1 MKAIVWQERYRCN
14 FSCPYC
20 GIYSLKSR
28 GDIKATWQEW
38 VEAFNRLKPGVID
51 ITGGEPFLNK
61 NLIDIVNGLDTTVA
75 ITTNL
80 SQTVLEFAQNVS
92 PNKVISMTLSYHPS
106 QGLSQEAFVGKVL
119 LLANRGFNVTIN
131 FVAYPEQIYLIPALK
146 GLFEGIG
153 LRFHVDPYA
162 ENNQL
167 RFKYSERENI
177 FLSQFVN
184 QDRAFRVHD
193 VEKVVTC
200 SGGRDYIQVDPDGF
214 AYRCMT
220 MNLRKESPIGN
231 ILDKT
236 FKLNDKD
243 ETCGIGDLCGGC
255 DRDKCTIIP
264 IKTVNN
270 A

>member
-1 MKAIVWQERYRCN
+1 MKN
-14 FSCPYC
+14 
-20 GIYSLKSR
+20 R

-38 VEAFNRLKPGVID
+38 VDAFNRLKPGVID

-61 NLIDIVNGLDTTVA
+61 NLIDIVNGLETTVA

-80 SQTVLEFAQNVS
+80 SQPILEFAQKVS
-92 PNKVISMTLSYHPS
+92 PSKVISMTLSYHPS
-106 QGLSQEAFVGKVL
+106 QSLSQEAFVGKVL

-131 FVAYPEQIYLIPALK
+131 FVAYPEQIYLIPAIK
-146 GLFEGIG
+146 NLFEGIG
-153 LRFHVDPYA
+153 IRFHVDPYA
-162 ENNQL
+162 EDNQL
-167 RFKYSERENI
+167 RFKYSERENR

-184 QDRAFRVHD
+184 PDRAFRVND
-193 VEKVVTC
+193 VDKIVTC

-236 FKLNDKD
+236 FKLNTSD
-243 ETCGIGDLCGGC
+243 EICYTGDLCGGC
-255 DRDKCTIIP
+255 DRDKCTILSA
-264 IKTVNN
+264 K
-270 A
+270 ASAHA

>member
-92 PNKVISMTLSYHPS
+92 PNKVISMTLPI
-106 QGLSQEAFVGKVL
+106 
-119 LLANRGFNVTIN
+119 T
-131 FVAYPEQIYLIPALK
+131 
-146 GLFEGIG
+146 
-153 LRFHVDPYA
+153 
-162 ENNQL
+162 
-167 RFKYSERENI
+167 
-177 FLSQFVN
+177 
-184 QDRAFRVHD
+184 RARV
-193 VEKVVTC
+193 
-200 SGGRDYIQVDPDGF
+200 F
-214 AYRCMT
+214 
-220 MNLRKESPIGN
+220 LRKRLLGRFCFWRIA
-231 ILDKT
+231 
-236 FKLNDKD
+236 
-243 ETCGIGDLCGGC
+243 DLTS
-255 DRDKCTIIP
+255 RSISSRTRNRYI
-264 IKTVNN
+264 
-270 A
+270 

>member
-1 MKAIVWQERYRCN
+1 M
-14 FSCPYC
+14 
-20 GIYSLKSR
+20 KSR

-38 VEAFNRLKPGVID
+38 VDSFNRLKPGIID

-61 NLIDIVNGLDTTVA
+61 NLIDIVNGLEARVA

-80 SQTVLEFAQNVS
+80 SQPILEFAQKVS
-92 PNKVISMTLSYHPS
+92 PEKVFSMTLSYHPTQAS
-106 QGLSQEAFVGKVL
+106 ITQEAFVGKVL

-131 FVAYPEQIYLIPALK
+131 FVAYPEQIYLIPAVK
-146 GLFEGIG
+146 GLFEGMGI
-153 LRFHVDPYA
+153 RFHVDPYA
-162 ENNQL
+162 EDNQL
-167 RFKYSERENI
+167 RFKYSERENR
-177 FLSQFVN
+177 FLSQFVTT
-184 QDRAFRVHD
+184 DRAFRVND
-193 VEKVVTC
+193 VARLVTC

-236 FKLNDKD
+236 FKLNDTD
-243 ETCGIGDLCGGC
+243 EICYTGDLCGGC
-255 DRDKCTIIP
+255 DRDKCRIVP
-264 IKTVNN
+264 AKAESN